1 MVSALHIATARRL
14 RARARI
20 AVALV
25 ATFAVWTLLVWGGRI
40 RNIVAADDLDAVGRA
55 WRLGLAAVFV
65 VGAVIVLG
73 MLWAA
78 RGDVQVHRQP
88 GGSHRVVVPSSL
100 LRAVTALAV
109 TTAVVWLVRGGAIVL
124 GDYDAGFKVVHS
136 ALAVVSIALG
146 VAAWWAVAP
155 PRSTGRP
162 ARR

>member
-14 RARARI
+14 RARARFAI
-20 AVALV
+20 ALV
-25 ATFAVWTLLVWGGRI
+25 ATFAVWTLFVWGGRI
-40 RNIVAADDLDAVGRA
+40 RNVVTADDLTTAGRA

-73 MLWAA
+73 TLWAA
-78 RGDVQVHRQP
+78 RGDVQVHRRP
-88 GGSHRVVVPSSL
+88 GGSDRVVVPSSL

-109 TTAVVWLVRGGAIVL
+109 TTAIVWLVRGGGILL
-124 GDYDAGFKVVHS
+124 GEYDAGFKVVHTV
-136 ALAVVSIALG
+136 LAVVSIALG
-146 VAAWWAVAP
+146 AAAWRAVA